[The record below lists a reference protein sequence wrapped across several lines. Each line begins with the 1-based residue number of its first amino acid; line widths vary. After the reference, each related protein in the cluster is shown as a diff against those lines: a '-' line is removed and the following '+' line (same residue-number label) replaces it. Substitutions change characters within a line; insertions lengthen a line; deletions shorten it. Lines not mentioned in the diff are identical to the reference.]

1 MVWTAAVALVLLR
14 GFVATYYE
22 GFFFDSDQAIVGLM
36 ARHLSRFHDFPLFY
50 YSLNYLLGV
59 QAWILAPVFWVVR
72 SSVAAMRVPFVLL
85 NATVAVVLISMLT
98 TELSLR
104 PALAFIASL
113 PFIIPSPGTANH
125 LIELAGSSVEP
136 FAYVLALWALRRHL
150 LAFGLLL
157 GVAYFH
163 REFTIF
169 ALPAMVLADHQA
181 FLARVRGRQARAV
194 VRDAAFFLGGFALIW
209 IVVGVFKA
217 RLTSGSIGL
226 QIASLRGQMCLEWA
240 DLTRNVQAL
249 TTEALPSLFG
259 LVPFPVSTWRMTTP
273 VVAGSF
279 TVARVVYAVFL
290 LILVRLAWGHVR
302 RPASVDPPAPARR
315 PTPFATYLIL
325 VGVCTAAAYPLS
337 CQVALHAP
345 PLLRYLLLALLIP
358 IGLAGAFFAREPSRP
373 LRAIAIAAMVF
384 WSGANLLDHV
394 RVIQAARLDPPFS
407 EHRAL
412 VNYLLAHRI
421 RYAHAIYW
429 DAYVVD
435 FLSRER
441 VITASTDVIRIPEYQ
456 DEVEAH
462 ATEAVM
468 LQRMPC
474 SGNERVASWCV
485 QRP

>member
-1 MVWTAAVALVLLR
+1 MVCTAAVALVLVR
-14 GFVATYYE
+14 GYVATYYE

-59 QAWILAPVFWVVR
+59 QAWILAPVFWIVR

-85 NATVAVVLISMLT
+85 NAGVAVVLISMLM

-104 PALAFIASL
+104 PALAFVASL
-113 PFIIPSPGTANH
+113 PFVIPSPGTANH

-136 FAYVLALWALRRHL
+136 FAYVLALWALRRHT

-169 ALPAMVLADHQA
+169 ALPAMLLADRTALFRRMRDGQT
-181 FLARVRGRQARAV
+181 RAV
-194 VRDAAFFLGGFALIW
+194 VRDAAFLLGGFAMIW
-209 IVVGVFKA
+209 IVVGVSKA
-217 RLTSGSIGL
+217 RLTTGGIGL

-240 DLTRNVQAL
+240 GLTRNVQAL
-249 TTEALPSLFG
+249 ATEALPSLFG
-259 LVPFPVSTWRMTTP
+259 LIPFPVSTWRMTTP
-273 VVAGSF
+273 AVAGSF
-279 TVARVVYAVFL
+279 AVAGVVYAAFL
-290 LILVRLAWGHVR
+290 LILVRLAWIHVR
-302 RPASVDPPAPARR
+302 RPASVDPTAATSRR
-315 PTPFATYLIL
+315 TPFATYLVL
-325 VGVCTAAAYPLS
+325 VGVFTAAAYPLS
-337 CQVALHAP
+337 CQVSLHAP

-358 IGLAGAFFAREPSRP
+358 IGLAAAFFAREASRP
-373 LRAIAIAAMVF
+373 LRAIAIAAIVF
-384 WSGANLLDHV
+384 WSGANLLDNV
-394 RVIQAARLDPPFS
+394 RVIQAARLDPPLS

-412 VNYLLAHRI
+412 VNYLLAHRV
-421 RYAHAIYW
+421 RYARAIYW

-441 VITASTDVIRIPEYQ
+441 VITASTDIIRIPEYQ

-474 SGNERVASWCV
+474 SGDERIASWCV